1 MCACLCVSVT
11 VHLLFIICGPECQ
24 CQTRTDCLS
33 WHTVDRIIG
42 LISHLHYRT
51 CERRRQDLRRFNGKF
66 MQVCTFVHLPVY
78 VCVRV
83 PLSLWVLTFFLSQC
97 GRPLSVADRILPFTL
112 SSCCQ
117 SQHIVTWCPPESP
130 PLVCLRQ
137 EKVHR
142 CFRVAARTIKAVPL
156 PV

>member
-1 MCACLCVSVT
+1 MFVCVSNCASFVY
-11 VHLLFIICGPECQ
+11 HLRSRVSVSDQDRLFVLAEI
-24 CQTRTDCLS
+24 
-33 WHTVDRIIG
+33 HTVDPIIG
-42 LISHLHYRT
+42 LIFHLHYRT

-66 MQVCTFVHLPVY
+66 MQACTFVHLPVY

-83 PLSLWVLTFFLSQC
+83 PLSPWVLTFFLSQC

-117 SQHIVTWCPPESP
+117 SQHIVTWSPPESP